1 MNFTVICGLSVLKLE
16 NIELGVGWYNLQL
29 EEHNSISYSSFVST
43 IVATLVRLSLSL
55 SVSKSL
61 YMGLAVLFMLF
72 GLWLCCLGFCSLS
85 LIFVSSLISVGWIF
99 PFMGIISL
107 TLISLVFDLISLV

>member
-55 SVSKSL
+55 SLFQSHRYGVG
-61 YMGLAVLFMLF
+61 GLVYAIWIVVVLFRFLF
-72 GLWLCCLGFCSLS
+72 FEFDFC
-85 LIFVSSLISVGWIF
+85 F
-99 PFMGIISL
+99 
-107 TLISLVFDLISLV
+107 

>member
-1 MNFTVICGLSVLKLE
+1 
-16 NIELGVGWYNLQL
+16 
-29 EEHNSISYSSFVST
+29 
-43 IVATLVRLSLSL
+43 
-55 SVSKSL
+55 
-61 YMGLAVLFMLF
+61 MLF

-99 PFMGIISL
+99 PFMGLISL